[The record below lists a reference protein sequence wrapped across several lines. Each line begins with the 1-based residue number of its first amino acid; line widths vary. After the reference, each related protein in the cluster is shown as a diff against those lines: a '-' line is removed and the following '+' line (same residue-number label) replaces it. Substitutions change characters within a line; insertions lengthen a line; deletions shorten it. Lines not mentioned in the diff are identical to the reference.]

1 MFISTSY
8 WLPLKHKQ
16 LNVNKQLSQ
25 LLARHLFYIDV
36 SYKLLCDYKLV
47 KLTWNKELHYT
58 LHYQKLRYMW
68 DDIAFT
74 ARTC

>member
-8 WLPLKHKQ
+8 WFPLKHKQ

-25 LLARHLFYIDV
+25 RLARHRFYIDV
-36 SYKLLCDYKLV
+36 SYKLLCDYKYV
-47 KLTWNKELHYT
+47 KLAWNKE

-68 DDIAFT
+68 DDFAFT